1 MRNSGKSVAFQ
12 RSIRTCMLV
21 GVVLASCSSGES
33 KSSPSPST
41 PFDVI
46 EEVPAEPITSM
57 PDTSIVEAE
66 PVRISIT
73 ESSIEPIQRNK
84 SVCRK
89 ISNDAEDFRNRAPDI
104 SGAIDRFVAYSE
116 SVQGPVAAGSIEVV
130 NSLRLIEP
138 YWNSNEPFPS
148 AVEQG
153 LLISVENLML
163 TCQQFLEISDY
174 ELEWASRS
182 FDYGDKYLAVSPR
195 NPQLAQF
202 DPTQYALV
210 APCNQGGVCK
220 TGDIG
225 PGGGV
230 VIVALSEPVLSGA
243 YLEVAPVGWASQIEA
258 SGGSSLGRLGSPTTV
273 EVRGTCDGFRSSEE
287 VPTFFCQEGAVVVEI
302 QSLLVELGYSLEVDG
317 QYGPGTAGAVAGFQN
332 DMKIRPTGLVDKGTF
347 SRLREFS
354 GTEIGVDS
362 DPEGSLTA
370 GKKDCWGLDSAA
382 AGESG
387 MSWPSGDITAPV
399 GWGILNSIIIAE
411 RCGSSDSGQSAL
423 EVVMNSRISGL
434 DGWHL
439 PSLFELELW
448 CAVVTSAS
456 MISLDGETTQFDG
469 CQGFHYYSDE
479 DSTLSE
485 SQKQQLN
492 SFGVSFK
499 YLYPNNPAEYHQF
512 TSPYLSATLDIFSS
526 SSAAGYSFPPVPKI
540 LDFVTGRY
548 LNGDSMMEIGLIRPF
563 RWFFPSVRDGLDLE
577 SLPVKSPNH
586 IFG

>member
-1 MRNSGKSVAFQ
+1 MRNSGKSVALH
-12 RSIRTCMLV
+12 RPIRTCMLV
-21 GVVLASCSSGES
+21 SFVLISCSSGELNS
-33 KSSPSPST
+33 SPST
-41 PFDVI
+41 PLDVI
-46 EEVPAEPITSM
+46 KEAPDELITSVT
-57 PDTSIVEAE
+57 DTSIVEVE

-89 ISNDAEDFRNRAPDI
+89 ISIDAEDFRTRSPDVA
-104 SGAIDRFVAYSE
+104 GAIDRFVAYSE

-130 NSLRLIEP
+130 NSLRRIEP
-138 YWNSNEPFPS
+138 YWNSNEPLPS
-148 AVEQG
+148 DVEQG

-163 TCQQFLEISDY
+163 TCEQFLEISDY

-182 FDYGDKYLAVSPR
+182 FDYGDKYQAVSPR
-195 NPQLAQF
+195 NSQLAQF
-202 DPTQYALV
+202 DPTQYAEV

-230 VIVALSEPVLSGA
+230 VIVALNQPVFSGA
-243 YLEVAPVGWASQIEA
+243 YLEVAPVGWARQIEGLG
-258 SGGSSLGRLGSPTTV
+258 SSSLGRLGSPTII
-273 EVRGTCDGFRSSEE
+273 EVRGTCDGLRASEE

-302 QSLLVELGYSLEVDG
+302 QSLLVGLGYSIEIDG
-317 QYGPGTAGAVAGFQN
+317 QYGPATASAVAGFQS
-332 DMKIRPTGLVDKGTF
+332 DMQISVTGLVDQVTF
-347 SRLREFS
+347 SHLREFS
-354 GTEIGVDS
+354 GKVISVDS
-362 DPEGSLTA
+362 DPEGNLAA
-370 GKKDCWGLDSAA
+370 GERDCSGIDSAA
-382 AGESG
+382 SGESG
-387 MSWPSGDITAPV
+387 MAWPSGDITAPV
-399 GWGILNSIIIAE
+399 GWGILNSIIITE
-411 RCGSSDSGQSAL
+411 RCGSPDSGQSAL

-456 MISLDGETTQFDG
+456 MVSLDGETTQFDG

-485 SQKQQLN
+485 SQKQQLT
-492 SFGVSFK
+492 SYGVHFS
-499 YLYPNNPAEYHQF
+499 YRYPNNPAEYHQF
-512 TSPYLSATLDIFSS
+512 TSPYLSTTLEIFSS
-526 SSAAGYSFPPVPKI
+526 SSSSGYSFPAVPKI

-548 LNGDSMMEIGLIRPF
+548 STGDKMMELGLIRPF
-563 RWFFPSVRDGLDLE
+563 RWFFPSVRGGVDLE
-577 SLPVKSPNH
+577 SIPVKYPNH